1 MEVYLYAIWHPP
13 VTLRLVFSLGVG
25 MKGYLYTILASSS
38 NPEVN
43 IFFRCR
49 NEGIPVYYIG
59 ISSNPEV
66 GIFFRC
72 RNEGISL
79 YCIGILQ

>member
-1 MEVYLYAIWHPP
+1 
-13 VTLRLVFSLGVG
+13 

-49 NEGIPVYYIG
+49 NEGIPLMPIEYRG
-59 ISSNPEV
+59 IPSFLQPKK
-66 GIFFRC
+66 
-72 RNEGISL
+72 
-79 YCIGILQ
+79 ILTSGLLEDTNKV